1 MQAPR
6 WVPAH
11 GAARRGA
18 APRVTTVTNRDGQP
32 GRRPT
37 DGVPAVAGL
46 LALGVLVL
54 SVVVSRTDPTAARG
68 VPGFDDAGWW
78 WAAALV
84 VVQAVVLARLRARP
98 RAALLVVAALLPG
111 FVVLGEAVGAT
122 FITVM
127 VGTYRAVLARPT
139 RPLAPTL
146 VSAGVL
152 VAATVAAAETG
163 IGSTGWPVPLA
174 GLLQAVAAVVL
185 PLVLGSVVGARRD
198 TVDAL
203 ARTNAALERER
214 DARVQVAVERERTA
228 MARELH
234 DIAAHHLSGI
244 AVMTGAIGRQID
256 VDPDGAKRAVA
267 QVREQSTAMLRDLRN
282 LVVLLRDEGPAE
294 VDGEVRMETLAGVAD
309 LVARARA
316 TGQDVT
322 LSETGPV
329 ADVATS
335 GAVGPLAQLA
345 TYRVVQEALSNAAR
359 HAPGARC
366 DVRVDAGTP
375 DRVEVEVRNGPR
387 APGLDPGPHEPGYGL
402 VGMRER
408 AELTGATLRYGP
420 TGDGGWQV
428 RMVVPV
434 APVTREESR

>member
-1 MQAPR
+1 MT
-6 WVPAH
+6 PAQQ
-11 GAARRGA
+11 R
-18 APRVTTVTNRDGQP
+18 
-32 GRRPT
+32 RRPT
-37 DGVPAVAGL
+37 DVVPAVCWL
-46 LALGVLVL
+46 LAVAVLAVPAL
-54 SVVVSRTDPTAARG
+54 AQGTGPTPARG
-68 VPGFDDAGWW
+68 APGFGDAAWW
-78 WAAALV
+78 WALGLLTL
-84 VVQAVVLARLRARP
+84 QAVVVARCGTRP
-98 RAALLVVAALLPG
+98 RAAVLLVAGVLPG
-111 FVVLGEAVGAT
+111 FVVLGEAIGVALVAV
-122 FITVM
+122 IVA
-127 VGTYRAVLARPT
+127 TYRAVLARPA
-139 RPLAPTL
+139 RPLVPTL
-146 VSAGVL
+146 VAAGAL
-152 VAATVAAAETG
+152 VTASVAAADVG
-163 IGSTGWPVPLA
+163 IGNRGWAVALA
-174 GLLQAVAAVVL
+174 GVLQAVAAVVL
-185 PLVLGSVVGARRD
+185 PLVLAGVVGARRD
-198 TVDAL
+198 AVDAL
-203 ARTNAALERER
+203 ARSAAALERER

-256 VDPDGAKRAVA
+256 VDPEGAKKAVA

-282 LVVLLRDEGPAE
+282 LVVLLRDATPSEA
-294 VDGEVRMETLAGVAD
+294 DGEVRMETLAGVAD

-345 TYRVVQEALSNAAR
+345 AYRVVQEALSNAAR

-366 DVRVDAGTP
+366 DVRLDAGTAG
-375 DRVEVEVRNGPR
+375 RVEVEVRNGPSG
-387 APGLDPGPHEPGYGL
+387 PGLEPAAHEPGYGL

-420 TGDGGWQV
+420 TVDGGWQV

-434 APVTREESR
+434 GEVVAQPVADATREEQDR

>member
-1 MQAPR
+1 MLRPAPPCTR
-6 WVPAH
+6 SDVTV
-11 GAARRGA
+11 AA
-18 APRVTTVTNRDGQP
+18 
-32 GRRPT
+32 
-37 DGVPAVAGL
+37 AVWL
-46 LALGVLVL
+46 LAAGTL
-54 SVVVSRTDPTAARG
+54 AA
-68 VPGFDDAGWW
+68 
-78 WAAALV
+78 
-84 VVQAVVLARLRARP
+84 
-98 RAALLVVAALLPG
+98 VAALADLDPETAGLGPG
-111 FVVLGEAVGAT
+111 LGTAPWWLGLAVVTAQAVA
-122 FITVM
+122 VPWRL
-127 VGTYRAVLARPT
+127 VQPAAVLWGVAAGV
-139 RPLAPTL
+139 PLAAL
-146 VSAGVL
+146 AGVGDAVSSASFAVL
-152 VAATVAAAETG
+152 VAAYTLAASRTARQGATALVGAAVLVAVGTVLARGEPLSGLTLAAGAAQGVATVGAAAGVGVVVRTRRE
-163 IGSTGWPVPLA
+163 
-174 GLLQAVAAVVL
+174 VADARAARIEAL
-185 PLVLGSVVGARRD
+185 SREQGAR
-198 TVDAL
+198 VEAAL
-203 ARTNAALERER
+203 ARER
-214 DARVQVAVERERTA
+214 AA